1 VQVPVRHRPR
11 PHGRS
16 HYNLWNR
23 SLRVVVDLLGVAWLM
38 RRPLRYRVAR
48 TWDACEADAV
58 GEWNDEALHRRGD
71 SRPRHDAEG

>member
-1 VQVPVRHRPR
+1 
-11 PHGRS
+11 
-16 HYNLWNR
+16 
-23 SLRVVVDLLGVAWLM
+23 M